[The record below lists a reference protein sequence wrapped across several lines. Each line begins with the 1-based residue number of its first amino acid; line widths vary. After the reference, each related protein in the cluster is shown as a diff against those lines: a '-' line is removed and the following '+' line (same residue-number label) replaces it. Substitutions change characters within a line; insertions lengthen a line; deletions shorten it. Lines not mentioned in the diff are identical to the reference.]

1 MAVLQISK
9 IQVRRG
15 LKNSGIG
22 VPQLSSAEFAWAV
35 DTQELYIGNGSI
47 AEGAP
52 YVGNTKILTEHDNI
66 LELAGSYQFGYP
78 TVTSSVPRSLQDKI
92 DEIAVSVKDFGA
104 AGDGTSDDAD
114 AFELAADQLFNVV
127 TSTLKKTLIVPNGEY
142 YFSRNI
148 NLPNGVILKGET
160 QLGAVLNINEYN
172 IVFSESRTTNVLFEN
187 LTIKHTTG
195 HTDITGLAD
204 SEFAK
209 VKFTSNYTL
218 SDDTID
224 LFESNASVYWENSN
238 FDERVTN
245 FKFKECIFDSVIL
258 GTKTIH
264 LSNVTT
270 EVLFQD
276 CVFHNCHGG
285 SVIDSTPT
293 QENRWIFDNCK
304 YDKIASFAFIA
315 NKGRATVI
323 RDTVFRNCGNG
334 RNTPEFPVTPM
345 VFFGEYQ
352 GNELIN
358 CSSDRSQLT
367 DNASTEGFPIAINAN
382 KAVLTDMFYS
392 DIGLVSD
399 FRTLVVF
406 GLNAQYLHN
415 PVTDLDEESVE
426 TYMSCYKIEY
436 ILRLGI
442 GMRKGTLV
450 IGIDNGTVIDGP
462 NISISDNYT
471 YSSSSSTSNDGI
483 RMTEFKFNAVLRD
496 NNGDDLP
503 DTMVLSYMN
512 PIEHPIDDSTSIAG
526 EPGDVT
532 FSITYGV

>member
-15 LKNSGIG
+15 LKSSSG

-35 DTQELYIGNGSI
+35 DAQELYIGNGSI

-66 LELAGSYQFGYP
+66 LELIGSYQFG
-78 TVTSSVPRSLQDKI
+78 VAGSEPRSLQDKI

-104 AGDGTSDDAD
+104 AGDGASDDAD
-114 AFELAADQLFNVV
+114 AFELAADRLFNSV
-127 TSTLKKTLIVPNGEY
+127 TSALKKTLIIPNGEY
-142 YFSRNI
+142 YFSRSI
-148 NLPNGVILKGET
+148 NLPDGVILKGET
-160 QLGAVLNINEYN
+160 QLGAVLNIGEYD
-172 IVFSESRTTNVLFEN
+172 IEFSESRTTNVLFEN

-195 HTDITGLAD
+195 YVDITGVAD

-218 SDDTID
+218 SDATIN
-224 LFESNASVYWENSN
+224 LFESSASVYWENSN
-238 FDERVTN
+238 FDQRVTN

-258 GTKTIH
+258 GTKTVQQ
-264 LSNVTT
+264 SAVTT

-285 SVIDSTPT
+285 SVIDSTPA

-304 YDKIASFAFIA
+304 YDKIASFAFISS
-315 NKGRATVI
+315 KGRTTVI

-334 RNTPEFPVTPM
+334 TNTPEFPITPV

-352 GNELIN
+352 GNELID
-358 CSSDRSQLT
+358 CSSDRNQST
-367 DNASTEGFPIAINAN
+367 DNSSTEGIPIVINAN

-392 DIGLVSD
+392 DIGLVND

-406 GLNAQYLHN
+406 GLNAQYFYN
-415 PVTDLDEESVE
+415 PVNDSEETDVM
-426 TYMSCYKIEY
+426 TYMSCYTIEY
-436 ILRLGI
+436 VLRLGV
-442 GMRKGTLV
+442 GMRKGTLSIAV
-450 IGIDNGTVIDGP
+450 DNGP

-471 YSSSSSTSNDGI
+471 YSSSSSTSDNGI
-483 RMTEFKFNAVLRD
+483 RMTAFKFNAALRD
-496 NNGDDLP
+496 NNGDALP
-503 DTMVLSYMN
+503 DTVVLSYMN
-512 PIEHPIDDSTSIAG
+512 PIDHPIDDSTSIAG
-526 EPGDVT
+526 EPGDIT
-532 FSITYGV
+532 FSVCYGV